1 MHARQSL
8 RHTQDTT
15 SVTATH
21 VATEQ
26 RSPHPLRNSTHSAMR
41 VQRAAAHPGSLALGP
56 VGDQSEQEADRV
68 ARQVVGQ
75 LSTSP
80 SQPVQR
86 QELDDDEEKVRL
98 APSTHQVDKAGMNV
112 SSDVERGIRRVL
124 GGGEPLPDSIRSQM
138 ERAFGAD
145 FGGVR
150 LHSDAQAHQLNHSLQ
165 ARAFTTGRDIG
176 KDVLSSAVWES
187 LYFSKTAE
195 QRRIGSKALEGMG
208 GYGKKKEKM
217 GAGVKAPIFE
227 IRTPGKLPAVKD
239 LYGRV
244 KMIFTFIVKLNQQ
257 GGGR

>member
-15 SVTATH
+15 TVTATH

-41 VQRAAAHPGSLALGP
+41 VQRAAAHPGSLARAEVVQLQRMIGNRAVGRLLGGGGKLQVQPKLTLGP
-56 VGDQSEQEADRV
+56 VGDQYEQEADRV

-75 LSTSP
+75 LSTSA

-86 QELDDDEEKVRL
+86 QALDDDEEMVRL

-208 GYGKKKEKM
+208 GYGKKRRRWER
-217 GAGVKAPIFE
+217 E
-227 IRTPGKLPAVKD
+227 
-239 LYGRV
+239 
-244 KMIFTFIVKLNQQ
+244 
-257 GGGR
+257 